1 MVAKAE
7 VTDGATHHRS
17 HVREESWEF
26 TKPGYFR
33 KRQVSTVKIF
43 LAHLLDKSQGKK
55 TSRANSK
62 GLGGKKKNLSLFT
75 R

>member
-7 VTDGATHHRS
+7 VTDSVMHHIS
-17 HVREESWEF
+17 HAREESWEF

-33 KRQVSTVKIF
+33 KRQVSTVKVF
-43 LAHLLDKSQGKK
+43 LARLSDKGQGKK

-62 GLGGKKKNLSLFT
+62 GLGGKKKVLL
-75 R
+75 